1 MTSTEFL
8 ERTAQHHVLG
18 VPVDTE
24 RVRMVTHLDV
34 DRSEIEIAV
43 RNIGEALRV

>member
-1 MTSTEFL
+1 
-8 ERTAQHHVLG
+8 
-18 VPVDTE
+18 
-24 RVRMVTHLDV
+24 VRMVTHLDV